1 MSTETIATMAAC
13 LAGLTAMGLDI
24 GAGRAFFGR
33 QATARSGRRRKMSL
47 PGTAQ
52 LQRAQ
57 AAVRTATGGC
67 VRTTGA

>member
-13 LAGLTAMGLDI
+13 LAGLTAMGLDL

-33 QATARSGRRRKMSL
+33 QATARSGHRKMPL

-52 LQRAQ
+52 IQRAQ